1 MLWNGF
7 EDLPDY
13 CNSTGVVLILDPPL
27 NDVGRGKQWLC
38 ERRSME
44 NQLKK
49 TKTKNKNRTGGDF
62 IQFMMNLKHMI
73 FCML

>member
-13 CNSTGVVLILDPPL
+13 CNSTGAVLILDPPL
-27 NDVGRGKQWLC
+27 NDVGWGKQRLC

-49 TKTKNKNRTGGDF
+49 KKTE
-62 IQFMMNLKHMI
+62 
-73 FCML
+73 